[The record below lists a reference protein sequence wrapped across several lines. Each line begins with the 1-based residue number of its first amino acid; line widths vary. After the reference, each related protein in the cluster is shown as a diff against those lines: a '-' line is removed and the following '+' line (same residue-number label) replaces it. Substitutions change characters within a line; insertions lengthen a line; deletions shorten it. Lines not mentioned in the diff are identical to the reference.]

1 MFQDDFKLPKIMV
14 VDDSITNLKF
24 AKTALAPIG
33 EIFTVPS
40 AQKMFD
46 LLEKVRPAL
55 ILLDI
60 TMPEISGL
68 DAIKILKSSPFYTE
82 IPVIFLTSINSKGA
96 ELEGL
101 CLGAV
106 DYITK
111 PFEPLL
117 LLKRVEI
124 HLTIQRQKRK
134 MEIQSQELKNFN
146 ENLQKMVAE
155 ETEKVSKLQV
165 SVLETVVDLVE
176 SRDDITGGHI
186 GRTMKWLELLFSG
199 IEETGIYADLILD
212 WDINL
217 VLQSSRLHDVG
228 KISISDAIL
237 KKPAKLTKEEFED
250 MKRHT
255 VIGAS
260 IIDRICESLPKDNHD
275 FMIQAKILALTHH
288 EKWDGSGYPQGLK
301 GQDIPLQGRMM
312 AIADVYDALIS
323 KRPYK
328 NALTHEMAE
337 RIIVTDGG
345 SHFDPNMIEIFKKV
359 SKKFAANIGNF
370 SDPRL

>member
-1 MFQDDFKLPKIMV
+1 MIDVEFQLPKIMV
-14 VDDSITNLKF
+14 VDDSITNLKC
-24 AKTALAPIG
+24 AKTALASIG
-33 EIFTVPS
+33 EIYTVPS

-46 LLEKVRPAL
+46 LLEKVRPSL

-60 TMPEISGL
+60 TMPEINGL
-68 DAIKILKSSPFYTE
+68 DAIKILKSSPFYTD
-82 IPVIFLTSINSKGA
+82 IPVIFLTSVNSKGS

-124 HLTIQRQKRK
+124 HLTIQSQKRK
-134 MEIQSQELKNFN
+134 MEAQSQKLKDFN
-146 ENLQKMVAE
+146 ENLQRMVAE
-155 ETEKVSKLQV
+155 ETSKVSKLQV

-186 GRTMKWLELLFSG
+186 SRTMKWLELLFSG
-199 IEETGIYADLILD
+199 IEETGIYADVVAD

-237 KKPAKLTKEEFED
+237 KKMGKLTPDEFED

-255 VIGAS
+255 TIGAS

-275 FMIQAKILALTHH
+275 FMNQAKILALTHH
-288 EKWDGSGYPQGLK
+288 EKWDGSGYPYGLS
-301 GQDIPLQGRMM
+301 GQDIPVQGRMM
-312 AIADVYDALIS
+312 AIADIYDALIS

-328 NALTHEMAE
+328 SALPHEMAE
-337 RIIVTDGG
+337 RIIISGCGT
-345 SHFDPNMIEIFKKV
+345 HFDPNMIEIFKNV
-359 SKKFAANIGNF
+359 SQKFAQGRA
-370 SDPRL
+370 

>member
-1 MFQDDFKLPKIMV
+1 MV
-14 VDDSITNLKF
+14 VDDSITNLKC
-24 AKTALAPIG
+24 AKTALATIG

-40 AQKMFD
+40 AQRMFD
-46 LLEKVRPAL
+46 LLSKITPAI

-60 TMPEISGL
+60 NMPEINGVE
-68 DAIKILKSSPFYTE
+68 AIKILKSSPHYAD
-82 IPVIFLTSINSKGA
+82 IPVIFLTSINNKGS

-124 HLTIQRQKRK
+124 HLTIIKQRLK
-134 MEIQSQELKNFN
+134 MEEQGKKLKNFN

-186 GRTMKWLELLFSG
+186 SRTMNWLKYLFSG
-199 IEETGIYADLILD
+199 LIETGAYADEIED
-212 WDINL
+212 WDVDL

-237 KKPAKLTKEEFED
+237 KKKGKLTEAEFEE
-250 MKRHT
+250 MKTHT
-255 VIGAS
+255 TIGAS
-260 IIDRICESLPKDNHD
+260 IIDRICDSLPKDNHQ
-275 FMIQAKILALTHH
+275 FMNQAKILALTHH
-288 EKWDGSGYPQGLK
+288 EKWDGTGYPYGLA
-301 GQDIPLQGRMM
+301 GEEIPLQGRLM

-323 KRPYK
+323 ERPYK
-328 NALTHEMAE
+328 SALSHEMAE
-337 RIIVTDGG
+337 RIIIAGAG
-345 SHFDPNMIEIFKKV
+345 AHFDPRLVAAFQKV
-359 SKKFAANIGNF
+359 SWKFAQGLSSTALAASF
-370 SDPRL
+370 